1 MDRGR
6 QGQHHPLAARGAAQP
21 RGGRK
26 KNETPLRDAFDG
38 LLEQCDASRR
48 LRSHL
53 TAALL
58 SPDRATVSN
67 LICLGGRADADWTA
81 DYRLYSRGRADA
93 EALLDGALAEVLA
106 ATPAQGPLVFGVD
119 DTTVRKTGRRI
130 PGVAWR
136 RDPLGPAFRTN
147 LMAGRRFLMFSAA
160 WPLGDGDARMLPVR
174 FGHAPTARRPAPGAS
189 PEELEAWRELKR
201 RTSLGAR
208 AVEGMEALA
217 RRCPGR
223 RIVFCGDG
231 GYTNGTVVKR
241 LPADCR
247 FIGRVRQDAKLHFP
261 PNPADGGGSG
271 RPKVY
276 GDRAPTPGEL
286 LADDSVPWREA
297 EGFASGRK
305 HLFRVKEVG
314 GLLWRPAGGA
324 ARLRLLVIA
333 PLRYRLRKGPKL
345 LYRRPA
351 FLICTDP
358 ALTAEEILQCY
369 LWRWGVEVN
378 FRDAKQLVGVGD
390 AQVRTELSNETLPAA
405 LVGGYSLLWAAA
417 LKLLASGTDPAG
429 ALVAPKWRRRAEN
442 GRKTPSTGQLLRE
455 LRTECWRQSLRP
467 EGFRGFPAHPTAD
480 AKPQKLVFPLSGL
493 FQTA

>member
-1 MDRGR
+1 
-6 QGQHHPLAARGAAQP
+6 
-21 RGGRK
+21 
-26 KNETPLRDAFDG
+26 
-38 LLEQCDASRR
+38 
-48 LRSHL
+48 
-53 TAALL
+53 
-58 SPDRATVSN
+58 
-67 LICLGGRADADWTA
+67 
-81 DYRLYSRGRADA
+81 
-93 EALLDGALAEVLA
+93 
-106 ATPAQGPLVFGVD
+106 
-119 DTTVRKTGRRI
+119 
-130 PGVAWR
+130 
-136 RDPLGPAFRTN
+136 
-147 LMAGRRFLMFSAA
+147 MAGQRFLMFSAA

-417 LKLLASGTDPAG
+417 LKLPASGTDPAG

-467 EGFRGFPAHPTAD
+467 EGFRGFPAHPNAD